1 MKTPLRVLSTLCLS
15 ILIAACS
22 SSPSNT
28 LGQLPPTKYSD
39 LDKLLE
45 QAGKKSDSQAV
56 GLYLA
61 AADLAW
67 QQKQPIRARKILESL
82 DISQA
87 SPAQLIFAKTLE
99 AELALARQQPNSAL
113 KALKHPSL
121 ERLSEMPLAQQT
133 RSQLV
138 RAQALEDSGK
148 PLAAARERIYIA
160 PLLEGQTAFD
170 NHQAIWS
177 LLSALPRTQLNE
189 TGDNDLAGWLEL
201 VLLTKATSSL
211 EQQQTDIKQWIANN
225 PWHPAAKQLPQ
236 ALQQLQQLQA
246 QNIKILALL
255 LPSKDANQN
264 VVDALR
270 NGFFAAH
277 YIAQANGQTVPDIRL
292 YDSNQISSMDTFYE
306 QAARD
311 GVELVVGPWEKP
323 LVRQLASRSQ
333 LPITTLALNYA
344 DNHQNGPAQLFQY
357 GLAAEDEARLAAN
370 RAWTDGMRRAA
381 ALVPKNEWGDRI
393 LSAFTAQWQELGG

>member
-1 MKTPLRVLSTLCLS
+1 
-15 ILIAACS
+15 
-22 SSPSNT
+22 
-28 LGQLPPTKYSD
+28 
-39 LDKLLE
+39 
-45 QAGKKSDSQAV
+45 
-56 GLYLA
+56 
-61 AADLAW
+61 
-67 QQKQPIRARKILESL
+67 
-82 DISQA
+82 
-87 SPAQLIFAKTLE
+87 
-99 AELALARQQPNSAL
+99 
-113 KALKHPSL
+113 
-121 ERLSEMPLAQQT
+121 MPLAQQT

-177 LLSALPRTQLNE
+177 LLSTLPRTQLNE

-277 YIAQANGQTVPDIRL
+277 YIAQASGQASDASIFRSTPSLPSLLHSQSRQRQRRQPVECWPSPPQVPH
-292 YDSNQISSMDTFYE
+292 QI
-306 QAARD
+306 
-311 GVELVVGPWEKP
+311 P
-323 LVRQLASRSQ
+323 
-333 LPITTLALNYA
+333 
-344 DNHQNGPAQLFQY
+344 
-357 GLAAEDEARLAAN
+357 
-370 RAWTDGMRRAA
+370 
-381 ALVPKNEWGDRI
+381 
-393 LSAFTAQWQELGG
+393 